1 MLRGATVLLDE
12 SLYLLEPGDDALL
25 AWRAS
30 AFLLRL
36 RKVAEF
42 RA

>member
-1 MLRGATVLLDE
+1 MLRGVSVLFDE
-12 SLYLLEPGDDALL
+12 SLYLLETGDDALL

-30 AFLLRL
+30 AFLLRF
-36 RKVAEF
+36 REFAEF